1 MMLEALELVVFIVF
15 ITAFF
20 ALVYD
25 DLRLRLKAKGLAK
38 DVVQGF
44 LDQVA
49 LSNKLEEALKN
60 NDEQKIE
67 QTEGFLKFVS
77 ESRDWAFQYIEGV
90 QIAIKNFQ
98 DVFHP
103 IADQY
108 YKDKKVYGLPTAI
121 NQEEFGK
128 LFEAYKKLVE
138 ELPKE
143 GKKK

>member
-1 MMLEALELVVFIVF
+1 MSEVLELVVFIVF
-15 ITAFF
+15 IIVFF
-20 ALVYD
+20 FLIYD
-25 DLRLRLKAKGLAK
+25 DLRIRLKVKGLQK

-44 LDQVA
+44 LDQMA

-121 NQEEFGK
+121 GQEEFGK
-128 LFEAYKKLVE
+128 LFEAYKKLIE
-138 ELPKE
+138 ELPAE